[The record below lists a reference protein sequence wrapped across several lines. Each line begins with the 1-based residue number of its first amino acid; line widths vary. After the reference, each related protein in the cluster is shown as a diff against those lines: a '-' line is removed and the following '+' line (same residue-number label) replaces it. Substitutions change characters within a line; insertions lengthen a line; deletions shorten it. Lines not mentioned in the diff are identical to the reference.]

1 MKVEGGGHYSR
12 AVNDG
17 ARTVISITTFTFQF
31 DFVMNLWNIRGLW
44 KLLKWLQ

>member
-17 ARTVISITTFTFQF
+17 ARTVYEIPQWHVFMT
-31 DFVMNLWNIRGLW
+31 
-44 KLLKWLQ
+44 LLLSK